1 MIVDDNLDAAQSLA
15 ALLEACGH
23 QVTVLEDADSALMA
37 VVDMRIQAFIL
48 DIGLP
53 GMDGYEL
60 ARRLRADPAT
70 ASAVIIA
77 LTGYGQAH
85 DRILTK
91 AAGFDHH
98 FVKPIDI
105 EQLAKVLEQVGW
117 IERRKAPRPV

>member
-1 MIVDDNLDAAQSLA
+1 
-15 ALLEACGH
+15 
-23 QVTVLEDADSALMA
+23 VTVLEDADSALVA
-37 VVDMRIQAFIL
+37 AADIRVQVFIL

-60 ARRLRADPAT
+60 ARCLRALPAT
-70 ASAVIIA
+70 AGAAIIA

-105 EQLAKVLEQVGW
+105 EQLAKVLEEVSW
-117 IERRKAPRPV
+117 VERRKAVRSTG